1 MTLPFRWIFTGIVL
15 GASFLIFAAN
25 AIGQIQVVAASTEE
39 PSFSAP
45 AETLA
50 PSGESTESG
59 PSAESAPAES
69 APAQQEEAFS
79 SGDGNCE
86 VSPRFPEAVYRW
98 CNLITRYANENG
110 LDPDLVAAL
119 IVQESGGKPDAYS
132 RSGAVGLM
140 QVMPRDGIAASFHC
154 INGPCFASRPS
165 MAELYDPE
173 FNIRYGTRMLAGLIS
188 KRGSVRDGLMAYGPM
203 NVGYSYADKVLAIY
217 ERFRD

>member
-45 AETLA
+45 VETLA
-50 PSGESTESG
+50 PPGESTESA

-69 APAQQEEAFS
+69 APTAQEEAKS

-98 CNLITRYANENG
+98 CDLITRYANENG

-140 QVMPRDGIAASFHC
+140 QVMPRDGIAASFRC
-154 INGPCFASRPS
+154 VNGPCFASRPS